1 MSASRRASSVLPE
14 PKTDV
19 HHPSDRS
26 AFPLVL
32 DPALHERSTTDSR
45 QLRHPSDFLHA
56 VKWAIA
62 QGLHPR
68 ATSTTVTVAQKLAAK
83 INRDGHMAYARDRL
97 AAELN
102 ISLSTVRN
110 HTRILRELG
119 LLVWV
124 EHGTR
129 RNILRTKNPT
139 ARPAGYKATATIF
152 AAVAPAYWDRAMG
165 RTTAGRGYTARLI
178 AVDALGRAYET
189 ALSRLTRATSTAAE
203 RERRYPP
210 SVSGFSSSEK
220 SGHKGGNNYTR
231 TRETNTSHR
240 NQARYWTS
248 VTPTK
253 LADLIAAADQIK
265 SSVPWLAKACSR
277 RLAFQLRDR
286 LLNATSIQPLV
297 NELCTLGSLQAV
309 HRPLG
314 FLAAHLSR
322 PAQRTDLP
330 LDWVPVRAATK
341 APVDLPRFEEEAAQ
355 IPDFGGDQLLEE
367 RWDAYCAQRA
377 FAEALDRWQDL
388 DQQRLAS
395 DNLVPVYPVA
405 EIAVDDTG
413 TRWAEMVEQRRRAHA
428 GAFQRSARLRTQ
440 LHAVLA
446 LSRTQQSRTSTP

>member
-1 MSASRRASSVLPE
+1 MLPE

-19 HHPSDRS
+19 HLPSDRS

-32 DPALHERSTTDSR
+32 DPALHEVGSTDSR
-45 QLRHPSDFLHA
+45 QLRHPADFLHA
-56 VKWAIA
+56 VNWAVA

-68 ATSTTVTVAQKLAAK
+68 ATATTVTVAQKLAAK
-83 INRDGHMAYARDRL
+83 INRDGHMAYARERL

-102 ISLSTVRN
+102 LSLSTVRN
-110 HTRILRELG
+110 HTRVLRELG

-139 ARPAGYKATATIF
+139 GRPAGYKATATIF
-152 AAVAPAYWDRAMG
+152 AAVAPPYWDRAMG
-165 RTTAGRGYTARLI
+165 RTTTGHGYTARLI

-189 ALSRLTRATSTAAE
+189 ALSQLTRTTSAAAV
-203 RERRYPP
+203 RERRCPP

-220 SGHKGGNNYTR
+220 FRHKGGNNYTR
-231 TRETNTSHR
+231 TRETTPSPQPNH
-240 NQARYWTS
+240 ARRWTA

-253 LADLIAAADQIK
+253 LAHLIAAAEQIK
-265 SSVPWLAKACSR
+265 SSVPWLAKACPR

-297 NELCTLGSLQAV
+297 NELRTLGALQAV

-330 LDWVPVRAATK
+330 VDWVPVRGAAK
-341 APVDLPRFEEEAAQ
+341 APVDLPRFEEEAAR
-355 IPDFGGDQLLEE
+355 IPDFGGDRLLEE

-377 FAEALDRWQDL
+377 FAEALDRWRDL

-395 DNLVPVYPVA
+395 DHLVPVYPVID
-405 EIAVDDTG
+405 IAVDDTG
-413 TRWAEMVEQRRRAHA
+413 SRWAGMVKGRHRAHA
-428 GAFQRSARLRTQ
+428 GAFARSATLRAQ
-440 LHAVLA
+440 MRAQWAAVRSPA
-446 LSRTQQSRTSTP
+446 PEGPGAGGRARVG